1 MVEEI
6 QDITIVGAGVTGL
19 LLAGR
24 IHRQMPSIS
33 ITVLEQESRLG
44 GRITGRDV
52 SLHAIIPELMHFWD
66 QTLKID
72 PESPDLY
79 ELAAIHKQDAIGILV
94 GQKVRLYERQ
104 ELFSAATIKLLGNT
118 ATAKSWENLSTLPA
132 PRRNK
137 SLKSYD
143 SILFSVCTRLALMS
157 GVPDTATLSVADWQ
171 EKVFALAHQDR
182 SIATWTRACTHTVAG
197 VTVNTDC
204 RVVATRREQ
213 DCWVLTTKRG
223 TYRSRTLVVA
233 HPPWLVKEWLPAQ
246 YWPVPLA
253 KATRRVRPISSVCLT
268 QKISTDTD
276 ILPCLFISQENVPA
290 VVFGTEIVFALP
302 ITFETRLNAPKVA
315 VAVTRLKRAARYLRR
330 VYPTIS
336 DDQFQ
341 ISLTPV
347 AYASPVGEKCEEKG
361 INLFFCG
368 DSYGERENGDSN
380 IVDSVLYVSD
390 RLTTVD
396 RDRGG
401 S

>member
-171 EKVFALAHQDR
+171 EKVFCSGPSGPEH
-182 SIATWTRACTHTVAG
+182 
-197 VTVNTDC
+197 
-204 RVVATRREQ
+204 
-213 DCWVLTTKRG
+213 
-223 TYRSRTLVVA
+223 
-233 HPPWLVKEWLPAQ
+233 
-246 YWPVPLA
+246 
-253 KATRRVRPISSVCLT
+253 
-268 QKISTDTD
+268 
-276 ILPCLFISQENVPA
+276 
-290 VVFGTEIVFALP
+290 
-302 ITFETRLNAPKVA
+302 
-315 VAVTRLKRAARYLRR
+315 RYLDTGLHTHSSR
-330 VYPTIS
+330 
-336 DDQFQ
+336 
-341 ISLTPV
+341 
-347 AYASPVGEKCEEKG
+347 
-361 INLFFCG
+361 G
-368 DSYGERENGDSN
+368 DGQYRLSSCCYKEGAGLLGVNYQTGD
-380 IVDSVLYVSD
+380 LQE
-390 RLTTVD
+390 
-396 RDRGG
+396 
-401 S
+401 